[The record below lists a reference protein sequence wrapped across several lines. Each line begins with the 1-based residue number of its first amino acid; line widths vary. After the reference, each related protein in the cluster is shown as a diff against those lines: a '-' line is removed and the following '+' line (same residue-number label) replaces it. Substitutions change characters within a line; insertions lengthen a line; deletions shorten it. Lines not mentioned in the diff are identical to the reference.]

1 MNNIKTAFSIGDLE
15 NLSGIKAHTIRM
27 WEKRYG
33 LLTPG
38 RGEASLRRTYTLDEL
53 RKLLNVTLL
62 TGHGFKISRVAA
74 MDVRQIET
82 LVGEVRTTSIDIAPV
97 VHQYKLAMMTFDQA
111 SFVEV
116 TDQLIS
122 KMPFREVFMRYFMP
136 LLEEIGLMWQTATIE
151 PAHEHFVSNLI
162 RMVVLQ
168 QTASSSRKI
177 RKGQQP
183 SFVLF
188 LPFGEIHELGLLYLQ
203 YEIAA
208 SGRNC
213 IYLGSNMPLDSLT
226 EVTRLFTGITYIT
239 YLTVAPEE
247 KPLREYVSALHGK
260 IQRNGSELWVVG
272 RKVTEL
278 DIPEIESLRLFDSLS
293 HSLEALSLHFSHM
306 AAPAN

>member
-1 MNNIKTAFSIGDLE
+1 MNNIKTEFSIGDLE

-27 WEKRYG
+27 WEKRYE

-38 RGEASLRRTYTLDEL
+38 RGESGMRRTYTLDEL

-74 MDVRQIET
+74 MDARQIEV
-82 LVGEVRTTSIDIAPV
+82 LVTEVRSTRTDIAPV

-111 SFVEV
+111 SFIDMTE
-116 TDQLIS
+116 QLLS
-122 KMPFREVFMRYFMP
+122 KMPFREVFMRYFLP

-168 QTASSSRKI
+168 QTAASSRKI
-177 RKGQQP
+177 KKGQQP
-183 SFVLF
+183 AFVLF

-203 YEIAA
+203 YEITA

-213 IYLGSNMPLDSLT
+213 IYLGSNMSLDSLT

-239 YLTVAPEE
+239 YLTVTPEE
-247 KPLREYVSALHGK
+247 KPLTEYIPALHGK
-260 IQRNGSELWVVG
+260 IQRNGSALWVVG
-272 RKVTEL
+272 RKTMGLE
-278 DIPEIESLRLFDSLS
+278 IPESDTLRFFTSLS
-293 HSLEALSLHFSHM
+293 MSVEALSLAFAQES
-306 AAPAN
+306 NSN